1 MCILHC
7 LMSSLLVVEASVYA
21 LAAVSQSQTT
31 ATTAS
36 SLAEPAFALVTLK
49 WVHRAATPAGIPI
62 PESPRFSQLQ
72 SILS

>member
-1 MCILHC
+1 MCILQS
-7 LMSSLLVVEASVYA
+7 LMNSLLVVVAFVHA

-31 ATTAS
+31 AATAS

-62 PESPRFSQLQ
+62 LESPRFSQLQ

>member
-1 MCILHC
+1 
-7 LMSSLLVVEASVYA
+7 MSSLLVVEASVYA

-31 ATTAS
+31 AATAS

-62 PESPRFSQLQ
+62 LESPRFSQLQ